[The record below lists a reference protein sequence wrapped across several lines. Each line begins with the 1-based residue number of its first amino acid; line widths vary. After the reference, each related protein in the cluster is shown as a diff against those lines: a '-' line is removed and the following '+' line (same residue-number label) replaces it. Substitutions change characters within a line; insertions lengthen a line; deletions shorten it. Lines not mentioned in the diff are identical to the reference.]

1 MPALALARLPRGAD
15 KSPHLHYHIGSA
27 GRRKPELWGIAM
39 SRDRMPTITELNLYV
54 EDAAIELLP
63 RREAVRL
70 QVLPMQLQGDK
81 LVVAMVNPEDILKLD
96 ELRRL
101 TGKEI
106 LPARADLR
114 VIDRGIQRFYGE
126 RDDLE
131 TGQALAE
138 PGLVVQADSRVG
150 VTLRGAGEDAPAVA
164 LVSELLE
171 TAIMSRA
178 SDIHFEAGASKLQ
191 VRLRVDGV
199 LFDHQSY
206 PMELHAPVV
215 SRLKIMAGMDIGEHR
230 LPQDGRFDARL
241 RGRVFDIRASVV
253 PSIFGE
259 TAVLRLLP
267 KTATGLKLNELGFS
281 VEHLRLMEED
291 IAHRPHGM
299 IFATGPTGSGKTTT
313 LYAILSRLDRVGRNV
328 VTVED
333 PVEYQLARATQI
345 QVHPKIGLDFASGL
359 RSILRQDPDIIM
371 VGEIRDAETLRMA
384 IQSALTGHLVLT
396 TVHCNDAASGAARL
410 IDMGAEPFLVA
421 SAATAFLSQR
431 LVRKICAHCRVEDSP
446 KQELLDSLG
455 LAGGTFYRGRGCDQC
470 RGTGY
475 YGRTSCF
482 EILMVND
489 VISLAITRRESAGEI
504 RRLAR
509 SLGMQGL
516 REDAIGKAKQG
527 ITTLEEI
534 LRAVWVEED

>member
-1 MPALALARLPRGAD
+1 M
-15 KSPHLHYHIGSA
+15 
-27 GRRKPELWGIAM
+27 
-39 SRDRMPTITELNLYV
+39 RDDPLPTITELNLYV
-54 EDAAIELLP
+54 EDAAIELLS
-63 RREAVRL
+63 RRDATRL
-70 QVLPMQLQGDK
+70 QALPMQLQGDR
-81 LVVAMVNPEDILKLD
+81 LVVAMVNPDDLLKLD
-96 ELRRL
+96 ELRRI
-101 TGKEI
+101 TGKDI
-106 LPARADLR
+106 RPARADLR

-131 TGQALAE
+131 TGQALME
-138 PGLVVQADSRVG
+138 PGLVVQADARAA
-150 VTLRGAGEDAPAVA
+150 TALAGSQDAPAVA
-164 LVSELLE
+164 LVNELVE

-178 SDIHFEAGASKLQ
+178 SDIHIEAGATKLQ

-206 PMELHAPVV
+206 PIDLHPAVI

-241 RGRVFDIRASVV
+241 RGRVFDVRASVV

-259 TAVLRLLP
+259 TVVLRLLP
-267 KTATGLKLNELGFS
+267 KSATGLKLNELGFS
-281 VEHLRLMEED
+281 QDHLRAMEEE
-291 IAHRPHGM
+291 IVPRPHGM

-313 LYAILSRLDRVGRNV
+313 LYAILSRLDRIGRNV
-328 VTVED
+328 VTIED
-333 PVEYQLARATQI
+333 PVEYQLTRATQI
-345 QVHPKIGLDFASGL
+345 QVHPRIGLDFAAGL

-371 VGEIRDAETLRMA
+371 VGEIRDLETLRMA

-410 IDMGAEPFLVA
+410 VDMGAEPFLVA

-431 LVRKICAHCRVEDSP
+431 LVRKICQSCIGQDTPEPEVLEA
-446 KQELLDSLG
+446 LG
-455 LAGGTFYRGRGCDQC
+455 LDEASGPFYRGRGCEHC

-482 EILMVND
+482 EIMMVNE
-489 VISLAITRRESAGEI
+489 VIASAITRRESAGEI

-509 SLGMQGL
+509 SLGMRGL
-516 REDAIGKAKQG
+516 RDDAIEKAKEG
-527 ITTLEEI
+527 ITTLEEV

>member
-1 MPALALARLPRGAD
+1 MAREPV
-15 KSPHLHYHIGSA
+15 
-27 GRRKPELWGIAM
+27 
-39 SRDRMPTITELNLYV
+39 PTITELNLYV
-54 EDAAIELLP
+54 EDAALELLS
-63 RREAVRL
+63 RRDATRL
-70 QVLPMQLQGDK
+70 QALPMQVQGNT
-81 LVVAMVNPEDILKLD
+81 LIVAMVNPDDLLRLD
-96 ELRRL
+96 ELGRL
-101 TGKEI
+101 TGKDI
-106 LPARADLR
+106 RPARADLR
-114 VIDRGIQRFYGE
+114 VIQRGIQRYYGE

-131 TGQALAE
+131 TGQALIE
-138 PGLVVQADSRVG
+138 PGLVVQADARTG
-150 VTLRGAGEDAPAVA
+150 TGIGGGEDAPAVA
-164 LVSELLE
+164 LVNELLE
-171 TAIMSRA
+171 TAILSRA
-178 SDIHFEAGASKLQ
+178 SDIHVEAGATKLQ

-206 PMELHAPVV
+206 PIDLHPAVI
-215 SRLKIMAGMDIGEHR
+215 SRIKIMAGMDIGEHR

-267 KTATGLKLNELGFS
+267 KTSTGLKLTELGFS
-281 VEHLRLMEED
+281 PEQLQIMEEE
-291 IAHRPHGM
+291 IVPRPHGM

-313 LYAILSRLDRVGRNV
+313 LYAILTRLDRIGRNV
-328 VTVED
+328 VTIED
-333 PVEYQLARATQI
+333 PVEYQLTRATQI
-345 QVHPKIGLDFASGL
+345 QVHPKIGLDFATGL

-371 VGEIRDAETLRMA
+371 VGEIRDLETLRMA

-431 LVRKICAHCRVEDSP
+431 LVRKICTNCRTEDRPS
-446 KQELLDSLG
+446 QELLDTLG
-455 LAGGTFYRGRGCDQC
+455 IESGTFYRGAGCEQC

-482 EILMVND
+482 EIMMVND
-489 VISLAITRRESAGEI
+489 VLASAITRRESSGEI

-509 SLGMQGL
+509 SLGIPGL
-516 REDAIGKAKQG
+516 RDDAIRKAREG

-534 LRAVWVEED
+534 IRAVWVEEG